1 MSIRSRGNDGAET
14 MTDAHAEV
22 LVAGG
27 EFAELRTAAASLQA
41 AGAGSLM
48 ILACEADGWDPVEM
62 SPWLR
67 SLELPVFGGIFPN
80 IIHRGTSLRS
90 GTLVVG
96 FAARVEVAAINA
108 LSRREGLDPQLQ
120 AITPMLEAATSL
132 VVLVDGLG
140 TNLDA
145 FVECL
150 YGVVGLN
157 APVVGAGA
165 GHLDFK
171 RRPCLFGNTGM
182 LGDAAVVVA
191 LPSQLDRGIAHG
203 WQRLSGPF
211 LVTRS
216 RGDVLEELN
225 YSAAAEV
232 YRNEIEANSGLRFAE
247 SDFFSISKT
256 YPLGIESV
264 DGEFLVRDP
273 IKQVGDSLVCV
284 GEVPENAAVYLLKGE
299 AETLIASA
307 VEAMTNA
314 CGERQR
320 RLAGSEPRPAL
331 ALVFDCISRALF
343 LGDAFD
349 RELSALEGALAES
362 DHMVGALTL
371 GEIANSRGGI
381 IELMNKS
388 IVVSLIETS
397 GGQ

>member
-1 MSIRSRGNDGAET
+1 
-14 MTDAHAEV
+14 MTDAQAEV

-27 EFAELRTAAASLQA
+27 KLEELRAATGRLHA
-41 AGAGSLM
+41 AGARSLM
-48 ILACEADGWDPVEM
+48 ILACEADGWDPTELT
-62 SPWLR
+62 PWLQA
-67 SLELPVFGGIFPN
+67 LQLPVIGGVFPS
-80 IIHRGTSLRS
+80 IIHRATNLRS

-96 FAARVEVAAINA
+96 LPAPVQVGAIHA
-108 LSRREGLDPQLQ
+108 LSRREGLEPQLQ
-120 AITPMLEAATSL
+120 AIAPMLEGAASV

-140 TNLDA
+140 ANLDA

-165 GHLDFK
+165 GHLDLQQ
-171 RRPCLFGNTGM
+171 RPCLLGNVGM
-182 LGDAAVVVA
+182 LGDAALVVT

-203 WQRLSGPF
+203 WQKLSGPF

-216 RGDVLEELN
+216 CGDMLEELN

-232 YRNEIEANSGLRFAE
+232 YRSEVEAHSDLRFAE
-247 SDFFSISKT
+247 SSFFSISKT

-273 IKQVGDSLVCV
+273 IKQVGDSLVCI
-284 GEVPENAAVYLLKGE
+284 GEVPQNATVYLLKGE
-299 AETLIASA
+299 VEPLIASA
-307 VEAMTNA
+307 VEAMNSA
-314 CGERQR
+314 CAQRQR
-320 RLAGSEPRPAL
+320 RLGGSEPGPAL

-349 RELSALEGALAES
+349 RELKALDRALADS

-371 GEIANSRGGI
+371 GEIANSRGGT
-381 IELMNKS
+381 IELLNKS